1 MNNRNFILT
10 TDKKSADYLLSYG
23 LTLIHN
29 DGNTW
34 TFLNKN
40 KLLFSNLSN
49 ITYTN
54 KLNF

>member
-34 TFLNKN
+34 TFLNEN